1 VNGAW
6 DTPTARVVRW
16 ERQAWRSGVVTGLI
30 VYISG
35 CVTMI
40 AAGICLILL
49 GPQG

>member
-1 VNGAW
+1 MV
-6 DTPTARVVRW
+6 W

-40 AAGICLILL
+40 AAGVCLILL